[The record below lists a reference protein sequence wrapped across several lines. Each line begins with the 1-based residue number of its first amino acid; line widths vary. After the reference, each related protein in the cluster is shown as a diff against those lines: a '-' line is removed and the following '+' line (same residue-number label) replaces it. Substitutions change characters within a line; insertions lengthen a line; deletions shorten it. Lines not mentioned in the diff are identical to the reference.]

1 MQNLDCHTGNS
12 DRTMWQT
19 ARCKCNV
26 TSLMQHC
33 HFDSTSMLTTNFR
46 CIVESCYLYETF
58 VLILDLSEMRGNT
71 AAGQ

>member
-1 MQNLDCHTGNS
+1 
-12 DRTMWQT
+12 
-19 ARCKCNV
+19 
-26 TSLMQHC
+26 MQHC